1 MAPSLER
8 SCHIWKTLGI
18 CKKSMESIWVNY
30 NISLTWI
37 KAISGWFPLL
47 TMIPVRS
54 QWGRYNLPRING
66 WKHILPDFPTHF
78 PNQWMNFGKIWSL
91 PALMASLSPA
101 RCTMASSTG
110 LWDKVWAQREELGAW
125 RSGHSPGLWV
135 MASTYGYMYMMVL
148 YIYIYI
154 LWLYVCMY
162 IYIYICICICMQCN
176 VM

>member
-110 LWDKVWAQREELGAW
+110 LWDKVERNVRNLVPEGVAIHLD
-125 RSGHSPGLWV
+125 
-135 MASTYGYMYMMVL
+135 YGSWLLHMVICIWWF

-162 IYIYICICICMQCN
+162 IYICICMQCN